1 MTNPDLSPDLG
12 PQPQLSIN
20 PELIHE
26 MVAAGNAQ
34 YLISLFDF
42 LQRSRH
48 RAERLAQVYLNQME
62 VLHQRL
68 REARGE
74 AEANT
79 RPTAGAI
86 PVRGRAD
93 SKPKAEAAVPKVPKS
108 QPQALDIEL

>member
-1 MTNPDLSPDLG
+1 MTNLDPGLSPE
-12 PQPQLSIN
+12 PQPSIN

-74 AEANT
+74 AEANI

-86 PVRGRAD
+86 PVRGKTQKPEATQAP
-93 SKPKAEAAVPKVPKS
+93 KPK
-108 QPQALDIEL
+108 QTLDIEL